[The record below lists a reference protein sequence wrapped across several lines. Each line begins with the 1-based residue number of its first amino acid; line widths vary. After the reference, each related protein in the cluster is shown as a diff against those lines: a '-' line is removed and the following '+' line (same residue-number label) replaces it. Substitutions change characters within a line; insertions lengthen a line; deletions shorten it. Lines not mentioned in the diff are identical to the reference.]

1 MTKAWLGAVGAV
13 LVASA
18 AAAQGPNDDC
28 FPSQSSNE
36 ARTMAIFG
44 VPLAFSA
51 AAAPEPQGA
60 GRFRAGIDVSLVPTV
75 DRETATPTF
84 CRPGKGP
91 ENTELLS
98 LVPRPRLSMT
108 LPAGFTVEASWI
120 PPVRIAEVQANLV
133 GVALAHT
140 ASLGGR
146 GAAVTLRAHGTF
158 GVIKAPITCDDDALA
173 DPASECYQGTRSD
186 DAFHPNVFGID
197 VAVGWPLGRSLRP
210 YMGAGYS
217 RLHPR
222 FQVNFTNQF
231 GVVDRRR
238 VTVDL
243 NRAVLFAGAT
253 WRATRAFELSGEIY
267 SAPADAVTARVAAR
281 VLLGKRDP

>member
-1 MTKAWLGAVGAV
+1 VTGTWLGALGAAA
-13 LVASA
+13 LLAST

-28 FPSQSSNE
+28 FPSRSSNE
-36 ARTMAIFG
+36 ARTMAKFG

-51 AAAPEPQGA
+51 AAAPE
-60 GRFRAGIDVSLVPTV
+60 RRASGGLRVGLELSYVPTI

-98 LVPRPRLSMT
+98 LVPRPRVSLT
-108 LPAGFTVEASWI
+108 LPAGFAAEASWI
-120 PPVRIAEVQANLV
+120 PPMRIAEVQANLV
-133 GVALAHT
+133 SAALSYT
-140 ASLGGR
+140 ATVDARST
-146 GAAVTLRAHGTF
+146 AVSVRAHGTF
-158 GVIKAPITCDDDALA
+158 GVIKAPITCDDAALA
-173 DPASECYQGTRSD
+173 DPMSECYQGTRSD

-197 VAVGWPLGRSLRP
+197 VAVGWRLGRSLRP

-217 RLHPR
+217 RLAPR

-231 GVVDRRR
+231 GEVDRRK

-253 WRATRAFELSGEIY
+253 WRATGAFELSGEIY

-281 VLLGKRDP
+281 VLLGKQ